1 MSVLGIV
8 ILAGTGLLTG
18 SFLNLV
24 SDRLYRKKDFV
35 SGRSYCEFCKHTLSS
50 WDLIPVFSF
59 LFLNGKC
66 RYCRKK
72 LSLLYPISELLTAAI
87 FVFAYF
93 LISYRNLEIIYLPYF
108 LIGFSLFIV
117 IFLSDYK
124 YYEIPFNTVIF
135 GVIFSF
141 IYRVLFLQNLTS
153 ENYIYEL
160 ASILGIG
167 LFFYLII
174 FLSRGGMGG
183 GDFKLS
189 FFISIFLGFPKN
201 VYAIYY
207 SFVIGGIFA
216 LILLVGGK
224 KGLKAKI
231 PFGPFMIIGTLLS
244 LLI

>member
-1 MSVLGIV
+1 MDALGVV

-24 SDRLYRKKDFV
+24 SDRLYRRKDFV
-35 SGRSYCEFCKHTLSS
+35 SGRSHCEFCKHTLSA
-50 WDLIPVFSF
+50 WDLIPVLSF
-59 LFLNGKC
+59 LFLGGKC
-66 RYCRKK
+66 RYCHKK
-72 LSLLYPISELLTAAI
+72 LSPLYPISEIFTSLI

-93 LISYRNLEIIYLPYF
+93 LIYSNNLNLIYLPYF
-108 LIGFSLFIV
+108 LIGFSLFLV

-135 GVIFSF
+135 GVIFSL
-141 IYRVLFLQNLTS
+141 IYRTFLLQNLNS
-153 ENYIYEL
+153 ENYIYDL
-160 ASILGIG
+160 ASVLGIG
-167 LFFYLII
+167 LFFYLVI

-183 GDFKLS
+183 GDLKLS
-189 FFISIFLGFPKN
+189 FFISVFLGFPKN